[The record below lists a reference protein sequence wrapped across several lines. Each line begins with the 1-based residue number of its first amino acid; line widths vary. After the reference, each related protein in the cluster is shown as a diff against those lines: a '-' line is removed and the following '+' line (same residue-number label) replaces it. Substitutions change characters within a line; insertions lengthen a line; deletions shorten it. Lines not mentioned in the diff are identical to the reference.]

1 MKQVVFKQKKVAQF
15 ISNHFVAL
23 DLDIIKDTLPKKFTY
38 IGIPT
43 YFMINTQEKEVG
55 MFMGGMKVKQ
65 FMLILKK
72 RMKK

>member
-1 MKQVVFKQKKVAQF
+1 MKQVVFKQKKVARF
-15 ISNHFVAL
+15 MSSHFVLL
-23 DLDIIKDTLPKKFTY
+23 DFDVTKDTLPKKFTY

-43 YFMINTQEKEVG
+43 YFMINTQEKEIG
-55 MFMGGMKVKQ
+55 MFMGGMKAKQ